1 MTKQASVV
9 HGKAIVDPGTIQ
21 GPSRGIR
28 ATPGLSVSDQCH
40 QLGLQVGDTIEGRS
54 EFHAGYWTE
63 ARLTLLWLGNQA
75 ACFRVSERNVIEQA
89 WSEPHE
95 NCAWKL
101 DVREWR
107 KVTQ

>member
-1 MTKQASVV
+1 MTKQACVDP
-9 HGKAIVDPGTIQ
+9 GKAIVDPAPIQ

-28 ATPGLSVSDQCH
+28 ATPGLSSADQCH
-40 QLGLQVGDTIEGRS
+40 QLGLQVGDTIEGRC
-54 EFHAGYWTE
+54 EFHSGYWTE

-75 ACFRVSERNVIEQA
+75 ACFRVSGRNINQPE

-95 NCAWKL
+95 SCAWVL
-101 DVREWR
+101 DFREWR